1 MYVVINDRI
10 CDLRELKYISPV
22 IAIDSNIAT
31 INAENASLTSQI
43 DKNTAFRIL
52 SAVGE
57 EGKWEQLITGMT
69 NEVLGYFFY
78 LRFEYTRERI
88 QSILCSKLYV
98 DREVAQDNL
107 DNISTMINREFD
119 KLPKYII

>member
-10 CDLRELKYISPV
+10 WDLRDLKYISPV
-22 IAIDSNIAT
+22 IAIDRNIVIT
-31 INAENASLTSQI
+31 NFWDTSFTSHM
-43 DKNTAFRIL
+43 DKNTAYSIL
-52 SAVGE
+52 RAVGE
-57 EGKWEQLITGMT
+57 EDKLEKLIDGTID
-69 NEVLGYFFY
+69 EVLGYFFY
-78 LRFEYTRERI
+78 LRFENSGERI
-88 QSILCSKLYV
+88 YSVLCSKLYV

>member
-10 CDLRELKYISPV
+10 WDLRDLKYISPV
-22 IAIDSNIAT
+22 IAIDRNIVIT
-31 INAENASLTSQI
+31 NFWDTSFTSHM
-43 DKNTAFRIL
+43 DKNTAFSIL
-52 SAVGE
+52 RAVGE
-57 EGKWEQLITGMT
+57 EDKLEKLIDGTID
-69 NEVLGYFFY
+69 EVLGYFFY
-78 LRFEYTRERI
+78 LRFENSGERI
-88 QSILCSKLYV
+88 YSVLCSKLYV

>member
-10 CDLRELKYISPV
+10 WDLRELKYISPV

>member
-10 CDLRELKYISPV
+10 WDLRDLKYISPV
-22 IAIDSNIAT
+22 IAIDRNIAIT
-31 INAENASLTSQI
+31 NFWDTSFTSHM
-43 DKNTAFRIL
+43 DKNTAFSIL
-52 SAVGE
+52 RAVGE
-57 EGKWEQLITGMT
+57 EDKLEKLIDGTID
-69 NEVLGYFFY
+69 EVLGYFFY
-78 LRFEYTRERI
+78 LRFENSGERI
-88 QSILCSKLYV
+88 YSVLCSKLYV

>member
-10 CDLRELKYISPV
+10 WDLRELKYISPV
-22 IAIDSNIAT
+22 IAIDRNIVIT
-31 INAENASLTSQI
+31 NPWDASFTSHI

-57 EGKWEQLITGMT
+57 EDKLEKLIDGTID
-69 NEVLGYFFY
+69 EILGYFFY

>member
-10 CDLRELKYISPV
+10 WDLRDLKYISPV
-22 IAIDSNIAT
+22 IAIDRNIVIT
-31 INAENASLTSQI
+31 NPWDASFTSHI

-57 EGKWEQLITGMT
+57 EDKWEQLIIGMT

-78 LRFEYTRERI
+78 LRFENSGERI
-88 QSILCSKLYV
+88 YSVLCSKLYV

>member
-10 CDLRELKYISPV
+10 WDLRELKYISPV

-57 EGKWEQLITGMT
+57 EDKWEQLITGMT

>member
-10 CDLRELKYISPV
+10 WDLRELKYISPV
-22 IAIDSNIAT
+22 IAIDRNIVIT
-31 INAENASLTSQI
+31 NPWDASFTSHI

-57 EGKWEQLITGMT
+57 EDKLEKLIDGTID
-69 NEVLGYFFY
+69 EVLGYFFY

>member
-1 MYVVINDRI
+1 MYVVINDQI
-10 CDLRELKYISPV
+10 WDLRDLKYISPV
-22 IAIDSNIAT
+22 IAIDRNIVIT
-31 INAENASLTSQI
+31 NPWDTSFTSYI

-57 EGKWEQLITGMT
+57 EDKWEQLITGMT

>member
-10 CDLRELKYISPV
+10 WDLRELKYISPV

-31 INAENASLTSQI
+31 INAENASLTSHI

-57 EGKWEQLITGMT
+57 EDKWEQLITGMT

-107 DNISTMINREFD
+107 DNISAMINREFD

>member
-1 MYVVINDRI
+1 M
-10 CDLRELKYISPV
+10 RELKYISPV

>member
-10 CDLRELKYISPV
+10 WDLRDLKYISPV
-22 IAIDSNIAT
+22 IAIDRNIVIT
-31 INAENASLTSQI
+31 NPWDTSFTSHM

-57 EGKWEQLITGMT
+57 EDKLEKLIDGTID
-69 NEVLGYFFY
+69 EILGYFFY

>member
-10 CDLRELKYISPV
+10 WDLRDLKYISPV
-22 IAIDSNIAT
+22 IAIDRNIVIT
-31 INAENASLTSQI
+31 NPWGTSFTSHI

-57 EGKWEQLITGMT
+57 EDKWEQLITGMT

>member
-10 CDLRELKYISPV
+10 WDLRELKYISPV

-31 INAENASLTSQI
+31 INAENASLTSHI

-57 EGKWEQLITGMT
+57 EDKWEQLITGMT

-78 LRFEYTRERI
+78 LRFENSGEKI
-88 QSILCSKLYV
+88 HSVLCSKLYV

>member
-10 CDLRELKYISPV
+10 WDLRELKYISPV
-22 IAIDSNIAT
+22 IAIDRNIVIT
-31 INAENASLTSQI
+31 NPWDASFTSHI

>member
-1 MYVVINDRI
+1 MYVVINDWI

-22 IAIDSNIAT
+22 IAIDRNIVIT
-31 INAENASLTSQI
+31 NPWDASFTSHI

-57 EGKWEQLITGMT
+57 EDKLEKLIDGTID
-69 NEVLGYFFY
+69 EVLGYFFY

>member
-10 CDLRELKYISPV
+10 WDLRELKYISPV
-22 IAIDSNIAT
+22 IAIDRNIVIT
-31 INAENASLTSQI
+31 NPWDTSFTSHM
-43 DKNTAFRIL
+43 DKNTAFSIL
-52 SAVGE
+52 RAVGE
-57 EGKWEQLITGMT
+57 EDKLEKLIDGTID
-69 NEVLGYFFY
+69 EVLGYFFY
-78 LRFEYTRERI
+78 LRFENSGERI
-88 QSILCSKLYV
+88 YSVLCSKLYV

>member
-10 CDLRELKYISPV
+10 WDLRELKYISPV
-22 IAIDSNIAT
+22 IAIDRNIVIT
-31 INAENASLTSQI
+31 NFWDTSFTSHM
-43 DKNTAFRIL
+43 DKNTAFSIL
-52 SAVGE
+52 RAVGE
-57 EGKWEQLITGMT
+57 EDKLEKLIDGTID
-69 NEVLGYFFY
+69 EVLGYFFY

>member
-1 MYVVINDRI
+1 MYVVINDQI
-10 CDLRELKYISPV
+10 WDLRELKYISPV

>member
-10 CDLRELKYISPV
+10 WDLRELKYISPV

-31 INAENASLTSQI
+31 INAENASLTSHI

-57 EGKWEQLITGMT
+57 EDKWEKLINGMT

-107 DNISTMINREFD
+107 DNISAMINREFD

>member
-10 CDLRELKYISPV
+10 WDLRDLKYISPV
-22 IAIDSNIAT
+22 IAIDRNIVIT
-31 INAENASLTSQI
+31 NFWDTSFTSHM

-52 SAVGE
+52 RAVGE
-57 EGKWEQLITGMT
+57 EDKLEKLIDGTID
-69 NEVLGYFFY
+69 EVLGYFFY
-78 LRFEYTRERI
+78 LRFENSGERI
-88 QSILCSKLYV
+88 HSVLCSKLYV

>member
-1 MYVVINDRI
+1 MYVVINERI
-10 CDLRELKYISPV
+10 WDLRELKYISPV
-22 IAIDSNIAT
+22 IAIDRNIVIT
-31 INAENASLTSQI
+31 NPWDASFTSHI

-52 SAVGE
+52 RAVGE
-57 EGKWEQLITGMT
+57 EDKLEKLIDGTID
-69 NEVLGYFFY
+69 EVLGYFFY
-78 LRFEYTRERI
+78 LRFENSGERI
-88 QSILCSKLYV
+88 YSVLCSKLYV

>member
-10 CDLRELKYISPV
+10 WDLRELKYISPV
-22 IAIDSNIAT
+22 IAIDRNIAT
-31 INAENASLTSQI
+31 INAGDASFTSHI

-57 EGKWEQLITGMT
+57 EDKWEQLITGMT

>member
-10 CDLRELKYISPV
+10 WDLRDLKYISPV
-22 IAIDSNIAT
+22 IAIDRNIVIT
-31 INAENASLTSQI
+31 NPWDTSFTSHI

-57 EGKWEQLITGMT
+57 EDKWEQLITGMT

>member
-10 CDLRELKYISPV
+10 WDLRELKYISPV
-22 IAIDSNIAT
+22 IAIDRNIVIT
-31 INAENASLTSQI
+31 NPWDTSFTSHM
-43 DKNTAFRIL
+43 DKNTAFSIL
-52 SAVGE
+52 RAVGE
-57 EGKWEQLITGMT
+57 EDKLEKLIDGTID
-69 NEVLGYFFY
+69 EVLGYFFY

>member
-10 CDLRELKYISPV
+10 WDLRELKYISPV

-107 DNISTMINREFD
+107 DNISAMINREFD

>member
-10 CDLRELKYISPV
+10 WDLRDLKYISPV
-22 IAIDSNIAT
+22 IAIDRNIVIT
-31 INAENASLTSQI
+31 NPWDTSFTSHI

-57 EGKWEQLITGMT
+57 EDKLEKLIDGTID
-69 NEVLGYFFY
+69 EVLGYFFY
-78 LRFEYTRERI
+78 LRFENSGERI
-88 QSILCSKLYV
+88 YSVLCSKLYV